1 MKSKLESLL
10 TLLYS
15 KVAGKFLTEM
25 KGFDGTSFVNG
36 GSFIAI
42 VEYRRVFGFF
52 FGGVWGFRILGK
64 VAQPPNK
71 SQALLSSAPAQ
82 ISI

>member
-1 MKSKLESLL
+1 M
-10 TLLYS
+10 
-15 KVAGKFLTEM
+15 GK
-25 KGFDGTSFVNG
+25 SFVNCG
-36 GSFIAI
+36 FFIAI